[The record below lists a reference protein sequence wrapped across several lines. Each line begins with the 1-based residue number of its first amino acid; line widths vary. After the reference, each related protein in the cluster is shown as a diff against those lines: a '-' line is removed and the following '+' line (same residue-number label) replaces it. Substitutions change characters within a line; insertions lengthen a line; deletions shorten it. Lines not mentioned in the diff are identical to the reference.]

1 MKKGFMK
8 KGMKLWLVGMI
19 AALCL
24 IPGIPSKAEKKEEIP
39 YEESQVFKN
48 GKIVEIENQGA
59 VSYLKNHTETSF
71 EVNCDKEVIKEYLEE
86 LCDDFFTCRVEENG
100 VMYTEVPLSVEFDLS
115 DFDVESTE
123 EQEVQ
128 IHFAVPEGL
137 SFTEECESSFG
148 IKFQLRSAYEEKVE
162 IDYFPE
168 EMVYKRNWLIP
179 VQSNEESEDAAA
191 QLKQKI
197 VNAFGAAYGLNSE
210 IDLYDG
216 VGLEVEDIDLS
227 AIDFTKAGEYSAKVQ
242 LQINNEQQ
250 ESFFLAEE
258 NQMVEIQVYVAD
270 DPGALYK
277 IGEMLPGYTVFSWL
291 GEGDNEIKVYYAESQ
306 RELSQNELEQT
317 EFQEYS
323 TNKYWINNMEEYPFL
338 YLENENLQ
346 EDKFY
351 YMYVTDGEKKLQYFR
366 LKKENDMVQFKS
378 YEGNRD
384 GGDVEEEKPRLD
396 VKTPENAE
404 QVKAEGKKTQDTVK
418 ASPATGEYTV
428 TDHGVTV
435 SVPSKSLK
443 VSPEDSKV
451 NLRVRH
457 TKTGKISIQATK
469 TDGTAI
475 KKIPGSKVRIPYP
488 DTGKKAVLKVTNK
501 QGDTVTTAEYHE
513 DQGVAEFEINEPGTY
528 EVQTTGQSKSVYSQG
543 KQMYR
548 WSFYTALAAVAAVI
562 TGGTI
567 GGIRRY
573 RKRRE

>member
-8 KGMKLWLVGMI
+8 KEMKLWLVGMI

-100 VMYTEVPLSVEFDLS
+100 VMYTEVPLSVEFNLS

-148 IKFQLRSAYEEKVE
+148 IKFQLRSVYEEKVE

-179 VQSNEESEDAAA
+179 VQSKEECEDAAA

-227 AIDFTKAGEYSAKVQ
+227 AIDFTKAGEYSVKVQ

-323 TNKYWINNMEEYPFL
+323 TDKYWIDDMEEFPLL
-338 YLENENLQ
+338 YLKNENLQ

-366 LKKENDMVQFKS
+366 LKKENDVVQFKA

-396 VKTPENAE
+396 VKAPENAE
-404 QVKAEGKKTQDTVK
+404 QVKAEGKETQDTVK
-418 ASPATGEYTV
+418 ASPETGEYTV

-435 SVPSKSLK
+435 SVPSENLN
-443 VSPEDSKV
+443 VLEENSKV
-451 NLRVRH
+451 NIHVRH
-457 TKTGKISIQATK
+457 TKTGKVSIQATK
-469 TDGTAI
+469 VDGTTI
-475 KKIPGSKVRIPYP
+475 EKLPGAKVRVPYP
-488 DTGKKAVLKVTNK
+488 ATGKTAVLKVTNK
-501 QGDTVTTAEYHE
+501 KGDTVTTAEYHE
-513 DQGVAEFEINEPGTY
+513 EQGVAEFEINEPGTY
-528 EVQTTGQSKSVYSQG
+528 EVQTAVQSGSVSSQG
-543 KQMYR
+543 RQMYH
-548 WSFYTALAAVAAVI
+548 WIFYTALAAVMAVI

-567 GGIRRY
+567 VGVRRC
-573 RKRRE
+573 RRRR

>member
-1 MKKGFMK
+1 MKNGFMK

-24 IPGIPSKAEKKEEIP
+24 IPGIPSKAEKKEEIH

-48 GKIVEIENQGA
+48 GTIVEIENQWA
-59 VSYLKNHTETSF
+59 VSYLENYTETSF
-71 EVNCDKEVIKEYLEE
+71 EVNCDKEEIKEYLEE
-86 LCDDFFTCRVEENG
+86 LCDAFFTCRVEENG
-100 VMYTEVPLSVEFDLS
+100 VIYTEVPLSVEFDLS

-148 IKFQLRSAYEEKVE
+148 IKFQLRSVYEEKVE
-162 IDYFPE
+162 IDYFPQ

-179 VQSNEESEDAAA
+179 VQSKEECEDAAA

-227 AIDFTKAGEYSAKVQ
+227 AIDFTKAGEYSVKVQ

-323 TNKYWINNMEEYPFL
+323 TDKYWIDDMEEFPLL
-338 YLENENLQ
+338 YLKNENLQ

-366 LKKENDMVQFKS
+366 LKKENDVVQFKA

-396 VKTPENAE
+396 VKAPENAE
-404 QVKAEGKKTQDTVK
+404 QVKAEGKETQDTVK
-418 ASPATGEYTV
+418 ASPETGEYTV
-428 TDHGVTV
+428 TDHCVTV
-435 SVPSKSLK
+435 SVPSENLN
-443 VSPEDSKV
+443 VLEENSKV
-451 NLRVRH
+451 NIHVRH
-457 TKTGKISIQATK
+457 TKTGKVSIQATK
-469 TDGTAI
+469 VDGTTI
-475 KKIPGSKVRIPYP
+475 EKLPGAKVRVPYP
-488 DTGKKAVLKVTNK
+488 ATGKTAVLKVTNK
-501 QGDTVTTAEYHE
+501 KGDTVTTAEYHE
-513 DQGVAEFEINEPGTY
+513 EQGVAEFEINEPGTY
-528 EVQTTGQSKSVYSQG
+528 EVQTAVQSGSVSSQG
-543 KQMYR
+543 RQMYH
-548 WSFYTALAAVAAVI
+548 WIFYTALAAVMAVI

-567 GGIRRY
+567 VGVRRC
-573 RKRRE
+573 RRRR

>member
-1 MKKGFMK
+1 MKNGFMK

-24 IPGIPSKAEKKEEIP
+24 IPGIPSKAEKKEEIH

-48 GKIVEIENQGA
+48 GTIVEIENQWA
-59 VSYLKNHTETSF
+59 VSYLENYTETSF
-71 EVNCDKEVIKEYLEE
+71 EVNCDKEEIKEYLEE
-86 LCDDFFTCRVEENG
+86 LCDAFFTCRVEENG
-100 VMYTEVPLSVEFDLS
+100 VIYTEVPLSVEFDLS

-123 EQEVQ
+123 EQEEQ

-148 IKFQLRSAYEEKVE
+148 IKFQLRSVYEEKVE
-162 IDYFPE
+162 IDYFPQ

-179 VQSNEESEDAAA
+179 VQSKEECEDAAA

-227 AIDFTKAGEYSAKVQ
+227 AIDFTKAGEYSVKVQ

-323 TNKYWINNMEEYPFL
+323 TDKYWIDDMEEFPLL
-338 YLENENLQ
+338 YLKNENLQ

-366 LKKENDMVQFKS
+366 LKKENDVVQFKA

-396 VKTPENAE
+396 VKAPENAE
-404 QVKAEGKKTQDTVK
+404 QVKAEGKETQDTVK
-418 ASPATGEYTV
+418 ASPETGEYTV

-435 SVPSKSLK
+435 SVPSENLN
-443 VSPEDSKV
+443 VLEENSKV
-451 NLRVRH
+451 NIHVRH
-457 TKTGKISIQATK
+457 TKTGKVSIQATK
-469 TDGTAI
+469 VDGTTI
-475 KKIPGSKVRIPYP
+475 EKLPGAKVRVPYP
-488 DTGKKAVLKVTNK
+488 ATGKTAVLKVTNK
-501 QGDTVTTAEYHE
+501 KGDTVTTAEYHE
-513 DQGVAEFEINEPGTY
+513 EQGVAEFEINEPGTY
-528 EVQTTGQSKSVYSQG
+528 EVQTAVQSGSVSSQG
-543 KQMYR
+543 RQMYH
-548 WSFYTALAAVAAVI
+548 WIFYTALAAVMAVI

-567 GGIRRY
+567 VGVRRC
-573 RKRRE
+573 RRRR

>member
-1 MKKGFMK
+1 MKNGFMK

-24 IPGIPSKAEKKEEIP
+24 IPGIPSKAEKKEEIH

-48 GKIVEIENQGA
+48 GKIVEIEKQWA
-59 VSYLKNHTETSF
+59 VSYLKNHIETSF

-137 SFTEECESSFG
+137 SFAEECETSFG
-148 IKFQLRSAYEEKVE
+148 IKFQLRSVCEEKVE

-168 EMVYKRNWLIP
+168 EMLYKRNWLIP
-179 VQSNEESEDAAA
+179 VQSKEESEDAAA
-191 QLKQKI
+191 QLQQKI

-227 AIDFTKAGEYSAKVQ
+227 AIDFTKAGEYSANVQ

-250 ESFFLAEE
+250 ESFFPSEE
-258 NQMVEIQVYVAD
+258 NQMVKIQVYVAD
-270 DPGALYK
+270 DPSALYK
-277 IGEMLPGYTVFSWL
+277 IGEMLPGHTAFSWL

-323 TNKYWINNMEEYPFL
+323 TDKYWIDNMEDYPFL

-346 EDKFY
+346 EGKFY

-418 ASPATGEYTV
+418 ASPKTGEYTV

-435 SVPSKSLK
+435 SVPSENLN
-443 VSPEDSKV
+443 VLEENSKV
-451 NLRVRH
+451 NIHVRH
-457 TKTGKISIQATK
+457 TKTGKVSIQATK
-469 TDGTAI
+469 VDGTTI
-475 KKIPGSKVRIPYP
+475 EKLPGAKVRVPYP
-488 DTGKKAVLKVTNK
+488 ATGKTAVLKVTNK
-501 QGDTVTTAEYHE
+501 KGDTVTTAEYHE
-513 DQGVAEFEINEPGTY
+513 EQGVAEFEINEPGTY
-528 EVQTTGQSKSVYSQG
+528 EVQTAVQSGSVSSQG
-543 KQMYR
+543 RQMYH
-548 WSFYTALAAVAAVI
+548 WIFYTALAAVMAVI

-567 GGIRRY
+567 VGVRRC
-573 RKRRE
+573 RRRR

>member
-1 MKKGFMK
+1 
-8 KGMKLWLVGMI
+8 
-19 AALCL
+19 
-24 IPGIPSKAEKKEEIP
+24 
-39 YEESQVFKN
+39 
-48 GKIVEIENQGA
+48 
-59 VSYLKNHTETSF
+59 
-71 EVNCDKEVIKEYLEE
+71 
-86 LCDDFFTCRVEENG
+86 
-100 VMYTEVPLSVEFDLS
+100 
-115 DFDVESTE
+115 
-123 EQEVQ
+123 
-128 IHFAVPEGL
+128 
-137 SFTEECESSFG
+137 
-148 IKFQLRSAYEEKVE
+148 
-162 IDYFPE
+162 
-168 EMVYKRNWLIP
+168 
-179 VQSNEESEDAAA
+179 
-191 QLKQKI
+191 
-197 VNAFGAAYGLNSE
+197 LNSE

-323 TNKYWINNMEEYPFL
+323 TDKYWIDNMEDYPFL

-346 EDKFY
+346 EGKFY

-418 ASPATGEYTV
+418 ASPKTGEYTV

-435 SVPSKSLK
+435 SVPSENLN
-443 VSPEDSKV
+443 VLEENSKV
-451 NLRVRH
+451 NIHVRH
-457 TKTGKISIQATK
+457 TKTGKVSIQATK
-469 TDGTAI
+469 VDGTTI
-475 KKIPGSKVRIPYP
+475 EKLPGAKVRVPYP
-488 DTGKKAVLKVTNK
+488 ATGKTAVLKVTNK
-501 QGDTVTTAEYHE
+501 KGDTVTTAEYHE
-513 DQGVAEFEINEPGTY
+513 EQGVAEFEINEPGTY
-528 EVQTTGQSKSVYSQG
+528 EVQTAVQSGSVSSQG
-543 KQMYR
+543 RQMYH
-548 WSFYTALAAVAAVI
+548 WIFYTALAAVMAVI

-567 GGIRRY
+567 VGVRRC
-573 RKRRE
+573 RRRR

>member
-323 TNKYWINNMEEYPFL
+323 TDKYWIDDMEEFPLL
-338 YLENENLQ
+338 YLKNENLQ

-366 LKKENDMVQFKS
+366 LKKENDVVQFKA

-396 VKTPENAE
+396 VKAPENAE
-404 QVKAEGKKTQDTVK
+404 QVKAEGKETQDTVK
-418 ASPATGEYTV
+418 ASPETGEYTV

-435 SVPSKSLK
+435 SVPSENLN
-443 VSPEDSKV
+443 VLEENSKV
-451 NLRVRH
+451 NIHVRH
-457 TKTGKISIQATK
+457 TKTGKVSIQATK
-469 TDGTAI
+469 VDGTTI
-475 KKIPGSKVRIPYP
+475 EKLPGAKVRVPYP
-488 DTGKKAVLKVTNK
+488 ATGKTAVLKVTNK
-501 QGDTVTTAEYHE
+501 KGDTVTTAEYHE
-513 DQGVAEFEINEPGTY
+513 EQGVAEFEINEPGTY
-528 EVQTTGQSKSVYSQG
+528 EVQTAVQSGSVSSQG
-543 KQMYR
+543 RQMYH
-548 WSFYTALAAVAAVI
+548 WIFYTALAAVMAVI

-567 GGIRRY
+567 VGVRRC
-573 RKRRE
+573 RRRR

>member
-1 MKKGFMK
+1 MKNGFMK

-24 IPGIPSKAEKKEEIP
+24 IPGIPSKAEKKEEIH

-48 GKIVEIENQGA
+48 GTIVEIENQWA
-59 VSYLKNHTETSF
+59 VSYLENYTETSF
-71 EVNCDKEVIKEYLEE
+71 EVNCDKEEIKEYLEE
-86 LCDDFFTCRVEENG
+86 LCDAFFTCRVEENG
-100 VMYTEVPLSVEFDLS
+100 VIYTEVPLSVEFDLS

-123 EQEVQ
+123 EQEEQ

-148 IKFQLRSAYEEKVE
+148 IKFQLRSVYEEKVE
-162 IDYFPE
+162 IDYFPQ

-179 VQSNEESEDAAA
+179 VQSKEECEDAAA

-227 AIDFTKAGEYSAKVQ
+227 AIDFTKAGEYSVKVQ

-323 TNKYWINNMEEYPFL
+323 TDKYWIDNMEDYPFL

-346 EDKFY
+346 EGKFY

-418 ASPATGEYTV
+418 ASPETGEYTV

-435 SVPSKSLK
+435 SVPSENLN
-443 VSPEDSKV
+443 VLEENSKV
-451 NLRVRH
+451 NIHVRH
-457 TKTGKISIQATK
+457 TKTGKVSIQATK
-469 TDGTAI
+469 VDGTTI
-475 KKIPGSKVRIPYP
+475 EKLPGAKVRVPYP
-488 DTGKKAVLKVTNK
+488 ATGKTAVLKVTNK
-501 QGDTVTTAEYHE
+501 KGDTVTTAEYHE
-513 DQGVAEFEINEPGTY
+513 EQGVAEFEINEPGTY
-528 EVQTTGQSKSVYSQG
+528 EVQTAVQSGSVSSQG
-543 KQMYR
+543 RQMYH
-548 WSFYTALAAVAAVI
+548 WIFYTALAAVMAVI

-567 GGIRRY
+567 VGVRRC
-573 RKRRE
+573 RRRR

>member
-1 MKKGFMK
+1 MKNGFMK

-24 IPGIPSKAEKKEEIP
+24 IPGIPSKAEKKEEIH

-48 GKIVEIENQGA
+48 GTIVEIENQWA
-59 VSYLKNHTETSF
+59 VSYLENYTETSF
-71 EVNCDKEVIKEYLEE
+71 EVNCDKEEIKEYLEE
-86 LCDDFFTCRVEENG
+86 LCDAFFTCRVEENG
-100 VMYTEVPLSVEFDLS
+100 VIYTEVPLSVEFDLS

-148 IKFQLRSAYEEKVE
+148 IKFQLRSVYEEKVE
-162 IDYFPE
+162 IDYFPQ

-179 VQSNEESEDAAA
+179 VQSKEECEDAAA

-227 AIDFTKAGEYSAKVQ
+227 AIDFTKAGEYSVKVQ

-323 TNKYWINNMEEYPFL
+323 TDKYWIDDMEEFPLL
-338 YLENENLQ
+338 YLKNENLQ

-366 LKKENDMVQFKS
+366 LKKENDVVQFKA

-396 VKTPENAE
+396 VKAPENAE
-404 QVKAEGKKTQDTVK
+404 QVKAEGKETQDTVK
-418 ASPATGEYTV
+418 ASPETGEYTV

-435 SVPSKSLK
+435 SVPSENLN
-443 VSPEDSKV
+443 VLEENSKV
-451 NLRVRH
+451 NIHVRH
-457 TKTGKISIQATK
+457 TKTGKVSIQATK
-469 TDGTAI
+469 VDGTTI
-475 KKIPGSKVRIPYP
+475 EKLPGAKVRVPYP
-488 DTGKKAVLKVTNK
+488 ATGKTAVLKVTNK
-501 QGDTVTTAEYHE
+501 KGDTVTTAEYHE
-513 DQGVAEFEINEPGTY
+513 EQGVAEFEINEPGTY
-528 EVQTTGQSKSVYSQG
+528 EVQTAVQSGSVSSQG
-543 KQMYR
+543 RQMYH
-548 WSFYTALAAVAAVI
+548 WIFYTALAAVMAVI

-567 GGIRRY
+567 VGVRRC
-573 RKRRE
+573 RRRR

>member
-115 DFDVESTE
+115 DFDAESTE

-148 IKFQLRSAYEEKVE
+148 IKFQLRSVYEEKVE
-162 IDYFPE
+162 IDYFPQ

-179 VQSNEESEDAAA
+179 VQSKEECEDAAA

-227 AIDFTKAGEYSAKVQ
+227 AIDFTKAGEYSVKVQ

-323 TNKYWINNMEEYPFL
+323 TDKYWIDDMEEFPLL
-338 YLENENLQ
+338 YLKNENLQ

-366 LKKENDMVQFKS
+366 LKKENDVVQFKA

-396 VKTPENAE
+396 VKAPENAE
-404 QVKAEGKKTQDTVK
+404 QVKAEGKETQDTVK
-418 ASPATGEYTV
+418 ASPETGEYTV

-435 SVPSKSLK
+435 SVPSENLN
-443 VSPEDSKV
+443 VLEENSKV
-451 NLRVRH
+451 NIHVRH
-457 TKTGKISIQATK
+457 TKTGKVSIQATK
-469 TDGTAI
+469 VDGTTI
-475 KKIPGSKVRIPYP
+475 EKLPGAKVRVPYP
-488 DTGKKAVLKVTNK
+488 ATGKTAVLKVTNK
-501 QGDTVTTAEYHE
+501 KGDTVTTAEYHE
-513 DQGVAEFEINEPGTY
+513 EQGVAEFEINEPGTY
-528 EVQTTGQSKSVYSQG
+528 EVQTAVQSGSVSSQG
-543 KQMYR
+543 RQMYH
-548 WSFYTALAAVAAVI
+548 WIFYTALAAVMAVI

-567 GGIRRY
+567 VGVRRC
-573 RKRRE
+573 RRRR

>member
-323 TNKYWINNMEEYPFL
+323 ANKYWIDNMEDYPFL

-346 EDKFY
+346 EGKFY

-384 GGDVEEEKPRLD
+384 GGDVEEEKL
-396 VKTPENAE
+396 
-404 QVKAEGKKTQDTVK
+404 
-418 ASPATGEYTV
+418 
-428 TDHGVTV
+428 
-435 SVPSKSLK
+435 
-443 VSPEDSKV
+443 
-451 NLRVRH
+451 
-457 TKTGKISIQATK
+457 I
-469 TDGTAI
+469 
-475 KKIPGSKVRIPYP
+475 
-488 DTGKKAVLKVTNK
+488 
-501 QGDTVTTAEYHE
+501 
-513 DQGVAEFEINEPGTY
+513 
-528 EVQTTGQSKSVYSQG
+528 
-543 KQMYR
+543 
-548 WSFYTALAAVAAVI
+548 
-562 TGGTI
+562 
-567 GGIRRY
+567 
-573 RKRRE
+573 